1 MANPRREKRQE
12 EEDRLDVAPGKVTK
26 GGSGPVQECNC
37 LEQVEWGFRAAAGPP
52 VVPHPAQLEP

>member
-12 EEDRLDVAPGKVTK
+12 EEDGSDVAPGKVTR
-26 GGSGPVQECNC
+26 GGSGPVQGSSC

-52 VVPHPAQLEP
+52 VMPHPAGLEP